1 MTPDAYK
8 SFMKEKRFDVIDANS
23 ALSSISQIK
32 QAYFAVDN
40 ASYSYQIEFYELID
54 EESAIAFY
62 NSNKNSF
69 EQSKGNASAETNV
82 QGKNY
87 AKYTLSSNG
96 KYMVVSRIDNTFIYV
111 SVAEQ
116 YRDIIKDIL
125 KEIGY

>member
-1 MTPDAYK
+1 MTPDEYK
-8 SFMKEKRFDVIDANS
+8 SFMEEKRFNVIDANS

-32 QAYFAVDN
+32 QAYFAIDN
-40 ASYSYQIEFYELID
+40 ASYSYQIEFYELVD

-62 NSNKNSF
+62 DSNKNSF

-111 SVAEQ
+111 SVADQ
-116 YRDIIKDIL
+116 YGDIIKDIL